1 MTATVDRAYQRGL
14 HPVQAALL
22 AGIIPLFLGATL
34 SDIAYS
40 SSYQVQWT
48 NFASWLNAGGLAF
61 GGLALLFA
69 VIDLFR
75 ADRGGHPPRF
85 YTLLL
90 VATWILG
97 FINALIHAKDAWA
110 SMPSGLILSGI
121 VTVLAC
127 TATWVGFSGL
137 RTGGAR

>member
-1 MTATVDRAYQRGL
+1 MTVTVDRAYQRGL

-48 NFASWLNAGGLAF
+48 NFASWLNAGGLVF

-69 VIDLFR
+69 VINLFR
-75 ADRGGHPPRF
+75 ADRGGHPRV

-90 VATWILG
+90 LATWILG

-110 SMPSGLILSGI
+110 SMPLGLILSGI

>member
-1 MTATVDRAYQRGL
+1 MTVTLDRGHQRGL

-48 NFASWLNAGGLAF
+48 NFASWLNAGGLVF

-75 ADRGGHPPRF
+75 ADRRGHRRV

-90 VATWILG
+90 LATWILG

-137 RTGGAR
+137 RTGGTR